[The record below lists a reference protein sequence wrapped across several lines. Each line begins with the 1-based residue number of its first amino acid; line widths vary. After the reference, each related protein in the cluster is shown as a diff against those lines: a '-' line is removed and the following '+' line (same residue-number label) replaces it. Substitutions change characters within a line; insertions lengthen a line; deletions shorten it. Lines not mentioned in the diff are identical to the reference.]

1 MAQGLEVFNEQ
12 GLSVFNSADRI
23 VRIIGVITGSEAA
36 PSSGSV
42 SVPLE
47 YFDNNTLFYF
57 LTETAVGLTPLGK
70 ALSNARINVSNN
82 TITYTKVPCNI
93 IYGVY

>member
-1 MAQGLEVFNEQ
+1 MPQGLEVFNEQ
-12 GLSVFNSADRI
+12 GLSVFNSADRV
-23 VRIIGVITGSEAA
+23 VRIIGVITGTEAA

-42 SVPLE
+42 TVPLE
-47 YFDNNTLFYF
+47 YFSNNTLFYF

-70 ALSNARINVSNN
+70 ALSEARINVSGS
-82 TITYTKVPCNI
+82 TISYSSVPCNI

>member
-12 GLSVFNSADRI
+12 GLSVFNSADRV
-23 VRIIGVITGSEAA
+23 VRIIGVITGTEAA

-42 SVPLE
+42 TVPLE
-47 YFDNNTLFYF
+47 YFSNNTLFYF

-70 ALSNARINVSNN
+70 ALSEARINVSSN
-82 TITYTKVPCNI
+82 TISYSSVPCNI

>member
-1 MAQGLEVFNEQ
+1 MPQGLEVFNELGQ
-12 GLSVFNSADRI
+12 SVFNSSDRP
-23 VRIIGVITGSEAA
+23 VRIIGVITGSE
-36 PSSGSV
+36 SSPTSGTV
-42 SVPLE
+42 TVPLE
-47 YFDNNTLFYF
+47 FFNNNTLFYF

-70 ALSNARINVSNN
+70 ALSEARINVSNN

>member
-12 GLSVFNSADRI
+12 GLSVFNSADRV

-47 YFDNNTLFYF
+47 YFNNNTLLSF
-57 LTETAVGLTPLGK
+57 LFQNKVNFFVKT
-70 ALSNARINVSNN
+70 LSISEYNSILYSGEVDER
-82 TITYTKVPCNI
+82 
-93 IYGVY
+93 

>member
-1 MAQGLEVFNEQ
+1 MPQGLEVFNEQ
-12 GLSVFNSADRI
+12 GLSVFNSADRV
-23 VRIIGVITGSEAA
+23 VRIIGVITGTQAA
-36 PSSGSV
+36 PTSGTV

-47 YFDNNTLFYF
+47 FFNNNTLFYF
-57 LTETAVGLTPLGK
+57 LTETAVGTTPLGK
-70 ALSNARINVSNN
+70 ALSETRINVSNN

>member
-1 MAQGLEVFNEQ
+1 MPQGLEVFNEQ
-12 GLSVFNSADRI
+12 GLSVFNSADRV
-23 VRIIGVITGSEAA
+23 VRIIGVIAGTEAT

-42 SVPLE
+42 TVPLE
-47 YFDNNTLFYF
+47 YFSNNTLFYF

-70 ALSNARINVSNN
+70 ALSEARINVSGN
-82 TITYTKVPCNI
+82 TISYSSVPCNI

>member
-70 ALSNARINVSNN
+70 ALSEARINVSNN
-82 TITYTKVPCNI
+82 TISYSSVPCNI

>member
-12 GLSVFNSADRI
+12 GLSVFNSADRV

-70 ALSNARINVSNN
+70 ALSEARINVSNN
-82 TITYTKVPCNI
+82 TISYSSVPCNI

>member
-70 ALSNARINVSNN
+70 ALSEARINVSNN
-82 TITYTKVPCNI
+82 TISYSNVPCNI

>member
-1 MAQGLEVFNEQ
+1 MPQGLEVFNEQ
-12 GLSVFNSADRI
+12 GLSVFNSADRV
-23 VRIIGVITGSEAA
+23 VRIIGVITGTEAA

-42 SVPLE
+42 TVPLE
-47 YFDNNTLFYF
+47 YFNNNTLFYF

-70 ALSNARINVSNN
+70 ALSGARINVSGS
-82 TITYTKVPCNI
+82 TIVYSSVPFNI